1 MNTARPQSLT
11 VPELD
16 PVHDGRHHLRNLP
29 LERESVPYV
38 FAIPEQKICAFVY
51 TWVSK
56 DNLAGSI
63 FVAYGPGIGEQPIV
77 EAIDNVEMD
86 ASRNFD
92 DWQVGCVHIK
102 QDLKLNRAQIRV
114 ASKRVTLEASFQSA
128 HPAYAYGFHTDGC
141 PSYAATNR
149 LEQAGWIQ
157 GVLRIDGK
165 AIEFDTTGA
174 RDHSWGT
181 RDWETPQH
189 WKWLHAET
197 ASGTCVHFWQI
208 NARGRTD
215 LRGYV
220 FSDGRMAEVESVDI
234 EFEVDAEYRQKRIV
248 AQVVDRQGRTTSVS
262 GDFFAHYTLIPGP
275 HTTLIE
281 AGLQCA
287 IDGVP
292 GAGWAEFMWPT
303 SYLEH
308 LRREGSGA

>member
-1 MNTARPQSLT
+1 MNTARPQGRT

-16 PVHDGRHHLRNLP
+16 PIHDGRHQLRNLP

-38 FAIPEQKICAFVY
+38 FAIPEQRICAFIY
-51 TWVSK
+51 TWVNK

-77 EAIDNVEMD
+77 EAIDNVEMGP
-86 ASRNFD
+86 SSNFD
-92 DWQVGCVHIK
+92 DWRVGCVHIK
-102 QDLKLNRAQIRV
+102 QDLKLDRAEIRV
-114 ASKRVTLEASFQSA
+114 DSKRATLEARFESA
-128 HPAYAYGFHTDGC
+128 HPAYAYGFHPDGC

-149 LEQAGWIQ
+149 LEQAGRIQ

-189 WKWLHAET
+189 WKWLHAQ
-197 ASGTCVHFWQI
+197 ASSGTCVHFWQI

-220 FSDGRMAEVESVDI
+220 FKDGCLAEVESVEI
-234 EFEVDAEYRQKRIV
+234 EFEVDAAYQQKRIG
-248 AQVVDRQGRTTSVS
+248 ARVVDRQGRSTAVS

-281 AGLQCA
+281 GGLECR
-287 IDGVP
+287 IDDVP
-292 GAGWAEFMWPT
+292 GAGWVEFMWPT
-303 SYLEH
+303 PYLEH
-308 LRREGSGA
+308 LRGQQSGA